1 MNKQDYFNE
10 FRYGKRE
17 LYFIVTRDYQEQLK
31 ENNMVF
37 RKVDDNSVSVIGF
50 IELDEAVHFL
60 DTVMDDKQ
68 NWKVASISVLVFD
81 DFLNSLEN
89 AFRDNL
95 LFELI

>member
-10 FRYGKRE
+10 FRDGKRE
-17 LYFIVTRDYQEQLK
+17 LFFIVTRDFQEQLK

-50 IELDEAVHFL
+50 ITLDEAENFL
-60 DTVMDDKQ
+60 DTVMSDKQ
-68 NWKVASISVLVFD
+68 NWKVASIGVLAFD
-81 DFLNSLEN
+81 DFLNSLED
-89 AFRDNL
+89 AFRENL

>member
-10 FRYGKRE
+10 FKDGKRE
-17 LYFIVTRDYQEQLK
+17 LFFIVTKDYQEQLK

-50 IELDEAVHFL
+50 IALDEAEHFL
-60 DTVMDDKQ
+60 DTVMSDKQ
-68 NWKVASISVLVFD
+68 NWKVASIGVLAFD
-81 DFLNSLEN
+81 DFLNSLED
-89 AFRDNL
+89 AFRENL